1 MKPGLLQK
9 NKKTKQTSNMF
20 NDISMITSMITFMNN
35 DKENYAAIFIEII
48 FPRLFSDIKQYY
60 RFQLTGNKC
69 F

>member
-1 MKPGLLQK
+1 MSFE
-9 NKKTKQTSNMF
+9 KKTLNMW
-20 NDISMITSMITFMNN
+20 NDTSMTLIAFMNN
-35 DKENYAAIFIEII
+35 DKENYTVIFIEII